1 MKRALAAVAPAVL
14 GAVLVLSGC
23 TKTGTVGGPGGE
35 RHPWTQPGVL
45 RFSEFSD
52 PKNLNPSLD
61 SASPVLDLAMFI
73 YSWTIRYDSH
83 ARPFPDALSEVPT
96 IANGD
101 VSKDGLT
108 LKYKLRHNIKWQD
121 GVPLTCRDLKFTW
134 QVVMN
139 THNNVITT
147 DGYKDIGSIDC
158 TDPYVALI
166 HMKRLYAPFL
176 QQLWS
181 VNGNSPI
188 LPEHVLAKYNDD
200 KGSFNTAPFNS
211 LPIGSGPFKVVSWQR
226 GQEVRMEANPDF
238 YLGKPKLTTVV
249 YKIIPDENTVVAELQ
264 SHELDMLAIGSGL
277 KWPEY
282 AALAADPKNG
292 LTAIRVDSYLWSHV
306 DFNLRHPIVSDV
318 NVRRALAYATNRKEI
333 IDKIQHGS
341 GLAAETDQSP
351 ALSWA
356 FSSDITHYPYDPAKA
371 KALLEADGWKV
382 GPDGIRVKN
391 GQRLEFTLSTQ
402 TESNAGKALQTFLQG
417 AWHDIGVQADVKNY
431 PSSQFFENSRAG
443 ILQGGNYDVALFSWI
458 GAADPDD
465 NAIYSGNNLA
475 PKGQNAMMWENA
487 KATAAMADAL
497 KTIDQAR
504 RKRDY
509 LIVQQQ
515 LSIDV
520 PTIIISFARVP
531 YVYNTDLKG
540 FDPSPVISAFWD
552 PWNYSI

>member
-1 MKRALAAVAPAVL
+1 LAIAFIFA
-14 GAVLVLSGC
+14 GC
-23 TKTGTVGGPGGE
+23 TKSGTAGGAPGE
-35 RHPWTQPGVL
+35 RHSWTQPGVL
-45 RFSEFSD
+45 RFSEYAD
-52 PKNLNPSLD
+52 PKNLNPSLN
-61 SASPVLDLAMFI
+61 SASPTLDLSMFI

-83 ARPFPDALSEVPT
+83 ARPFPDALIEVPT

-101 VSKDGLT
+101 VSKDGRT

-121 GVPLTCRDLKFTW
+121 GVALTCQDLRFTW

-139 THNNVITT
+139 PHNNVITT

-158 TDPYVALI
+158 SNPYVAVI

-188 LPEHVLAKYNDD
+188 LPEHLLAKYNDD
-200 KGSFNTAPFNS
+200 KGSFNTAPYNA
-211 LPIGSGPFKVVSWQR
+211 LPVGSGPFKVVSWQR

-238 YLGKPKLTTVV
+238 YLGKPKLNTVI
-249 YKIIPDENTVVAELQ
+249 YKIVADENTVVAELQ
-264 SHELDMLAIGSGL
+264 AHELDMLALGSGL

-282 AALAADPKNG
+282 QSIAADPKNG
-292 LTAIRVDSYLWSHV
+292 LTAIRVDSFQWSHV

-318 NVRRALAYATNRKEI
+318 QVRRALAYATNRQEI
-333 IDKIQHGS
+333 IEKLAHGS
-341 GLAAETDQSP
+341 GIPAETDQHP
-351 ALSWA
+351 KLSWA
-356 FSSDITHYPYDPAKA
+356 YTNDIAHYPFDPVKA
-371 KALLEADGWKV
+371 KALLDADGWKV

-402 TESNAGKALQTFLQG
+402 TESNLGKEVQTFLQG
-417 AWHDIGVQADVKNY
+417 AWHDVGVQVDVKNY
-431 PSSQFFENSRAG
+431 PTSQFFDNSSEG
-443 ILQGGNYDVALFSWI
+443 ILQGGHYDAAVFSWI

-497 KTIDQAR
+497 NTVDQAR

-509 LIVQQQ
+509 AIVQQQ
-515 LSIDV
+515 LALDV
-520 PTIIISFARVP
+520 PTIITYFARVP
-531 YVYNTDLKG
+531 YVYNNDLKG